1 MATKHVIWTSE
12 VNTEDYAEYFEEMGY
27 TKENGYSDD
36 EIYQIACD
44 MVNEDYHD
52 TLANF
57 NMELNNNIVIVADL
71 GLWDGRQNAYK
82 VVGSNLKD
90 TLQSHVNGM
99 SDMEFY
105 TDGYNY
111 CADEYH
117 HDGTNH
123 YIFRVLKK
131 GVDVDKL
138 GNYKDIMRYTKSLK
152 KTVNNVYGW

>member
-27 TKENGYSDD
+27 TKENGYSED

-44 MVNEDYHD
+44 IVNDDYYA
-52 TLANF
+52 TRANF
-57 NMELNNNIVIVADL
+57 DIKLDNNIVIVADL
-71 GLWDGRQNAYK
+71 GLWYGHRSGYK
-82 VVGSNLKD
+82 VIGTNLKD
-90 TLQSHVNGM
+90 TLKSFMNCS
-99 SDMEFY
+99 SDMDFY

-111 CADEYH
+111 CATEYH

-123 YIFRVLKK
+123 YVFRVLKD
-131 GVDVDKL
+131 GVDVEKIKHY
-138 GNYKDIMRYTKSLK
+138 NDIKRYTKSLK

>member
-27 TKENGYSDD
+27 TKENGYSED

-71 GLWDGRQNAYK
+71 GLWNGRQNAYK
-82 VVGSNLKD
+82 VVGTNLKD

-99 SDMEFY
+99 SDMKFY

-123 YIFRVLKK
+123 YVFRVLKD
-131 GVDVDKL
+131 GVSADKL
-138 GNYKDIMRYTKSLK
+138 TDKNVMRYTKSLK

>member
-27 TKENGYSDD
+27 TKENGYSED

-44 MVNEDYHD
+44 IVNDDYYA
-52 TLANF
+52 TRANF
-57 NMELNNNIVIVADL
+57 DIKLDNNIVIVADL
-71 GLWDGRQNAYK
+71 GLWNGRQHAYK
-82 VVGSNLKD
+82 VIGSNLKN
-90 TLQSHVNGM
+90 TLQSQINSM
-99 SDMEFY
+99 SEIEFY

-123 YIFRVLKK
+123 YVYRVLKD
-131 GVDVDKL
+131 GVSADKL
-138 GNYKDIMRYTKSLK
+138 TDKNVMKYTKSLK
-152 KTVNNVYGW
+152 KTVNNIHGW